1 MVQGIQ
7 YIVILGKR
15 DSHPLA
21 VFPSQSLNHP
31 LLRNLGQYPHSFE
44 HFVYGTDYFQAV
56 LLSGAPGGHKVIFV
70 YADDLDAL
78 NGNYIHPNALHVFLI
93 CTEQK
98 EMVIR
103 TTIEL
108 ARHHHPENSIYL
120 VSAENKSRVV
130 LPNTFSTNEEFWE
143 FLYAYT
149 RKYMDIDEER
159 SPFCVPCFARMIDEP
174 LFLPAAINTQT
185 MNSMVGNWGYH
196 RVKTPQEIQHQASI
210 EATEAVKFIDHFNR
224 QNILTEQIKKLYAI
238 EKEARRLFEVIPRF
252 RDQFY
257 APLILALPYNS
268 KDTRKAFANIKFAC
282 PEERNIA
289 KDLEF
294 VLSQEQTRNYCF
306 TPEFERFRQQN
317 PGMLGSLIQYLFQSR
332 SLFLDFA
339 GQLHATFRFSPY
351 LRLPLQGIRI
361 NRELSFVGAE
371 LNSQLTFSNDRR
383 AMTKIITNIGNMLEA
398 NTLSPE
404 TKEILKRRPSQI
416 VAFSDLPVE
425 WMNVDGIPLGFTHDI
440 CRLAESPISGLLT
453 HHQINLFQKYKVPRN
468 IIQKTLVVFGCRDDA
483 FRRWQD
489 QVDQLSRS
497 LGFKTCIC
505 NSLDELADNLSRFRP
520 EFLII
525 DSHGG
530 TDLSNHQSYIY
541 MGTEKVYPKDIV
553 EKGIF
558 APLVFIS
565 ACNTAP
571 TYNSINTIANALFEV
586 GSLVVTSAYM
596 PLDIKDSSIL
606 YIRILN
612 QLSQAAIHFYHKNWL
627 AFISHILRTSF
638 ILSPLIRDNDLEKA
652 EEKGI
657 VNRAQKVGEELTHSM
672 LFENR
677 RKLYEDLHSGKI
689 LNELHADY
697 SNITPHYLLYS
708 TQGRADLIEFE
719 CFSPERWSTTRDN

>member
-21 VFPSQSLNHP
+21 VIPSQSLNHP
-31 LLRNLGQYPHSFE
+31 LLRNLGYYPHSFE
-44 HFVYGTDYFQAV
+44 HFVYGADYYQAV
-56 LLSGAPGGHKVIFV
+56 LLSGASSGHKVVFV
-70 YADDLDAL
+70 YADDLETL
-78 NGNYIHPNALHVFLI
+78 NGNYIHPNALHVFMI
-93 CTEQK
+93 CTEQR

-103 TTIEL
+103 ATIEL
-108 ARHHHPENSIYL
+108 ARYHHPQNSVYL
-120 VSAENKSRVV
+120 VSAENKPLVV
-130 LPNTFSTNEEFWE
+130 LSNTFSTDEEFWE
-143 FLYAYT
+143 FLYVYT
-149 RKYMDIDEER
+149 RKHMDIDEMR
-159 SPFCVPCFARMIDEP
+159 APFCVPCFAQMIDEP
-174 LFLPAAINTQT
+174 LFLPAVINTQT

-196 RVKTPQEIQHQASI
+196 RQKAQQEIQHQASR
-210 EATEAVKFIDHFNR
+210 EAIEAVKFIDSFVR

-238 EKEARRLFEVIPRF
+238 EKEARRLFKVEPRF

-268 KDTRKAFANIKFAC
+268 RDTRKAFANVRFTSPKD
-282 PEERNIA
+282 EKIA

-306 TPEFERFRQQN
+306 TSEFERFRQQN
-317 PGMLGSLIQYLFQSR
+317 PGVLGSLIQYLLQSR
-332 SLFLDFA
+332 SLFLDFV

-351 LRLPLQGIRI
+351 LRLPLQGIGI
-361 NRELSFVGAE
+361 NRELSFVGAQ
-371 LNSQLTFSNDRR
+371 LNSQLTFSNNRQS
-383 AMTKIITNIGNMLEA
+383 MIKIITNIGNMLEA

-404 TKEILKRRPSQI
+404 TKEMLKQRPCQI

-425 WMNVDGIPLGFTHDI
+425 WINIDSIPLGFTHDI
-440 CRLAESPISGLLT
+440 CRLAESPIDGLLT
-453 HHQINLFQKYKVPRN
+453 HHQINLFNKYKVPRD

-489 QVDQLSRS
+489 KADQSSRS

-505 NSLDELADNLSRFRP
+505 NSLNALAENIRRFKP

-553 EKGIF
+553 EKGIT

-606 YIRILN
+606 YLRILN
-612 QLSQAAIHFYHKNWL
+612 QLSQAATHFYHKNWL

-638 ILSPLIRDNDLEKA
+638 ILSPLIKDNNWEKA
-652 EEKGI
+652 KEKEI
-657 VNRAQKVGEELTHSM
+657 VNNTQKIGETLALSM
-672 LFENR
+672 LVENR
-677 RKLYEDLHSGKI
+677 RKLYEDLHTGKI
-689 LNELHADY
+689 LNELNADY

-719 CFSPERWSTTRDN
+719 CFSPERWSATQHD